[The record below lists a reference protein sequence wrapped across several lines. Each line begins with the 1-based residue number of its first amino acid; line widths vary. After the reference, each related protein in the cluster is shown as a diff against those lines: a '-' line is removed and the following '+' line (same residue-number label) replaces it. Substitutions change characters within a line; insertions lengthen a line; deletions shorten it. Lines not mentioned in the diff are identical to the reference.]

1 MRSEIKEQIEQIRC
15 SEVPNGYIR
24 IHGSIIP
31 DDWGVESIGRLMTP
45 VKKKAGEGQ
54 YQVLSITAGKGFVS
68 QAEKFGKD
76 ISGKQY
82 AQYTVI
88 KNGDFSYNKGNSKT
102 YAQGCIYLLE
112 DWEEAAVPNVFNSF
126 RPKSKKIIPEYYK
139 HLFINGYLNKQLY
152 RYINSGVRNDGL
164 LNLYDE
170 DFYSC
175 LLPVPPSIEQSKIAE
190 ILTHCDKVISL
201 KQQLIEEKKKQ
212 KKWLMQNLL
221 DPDSRVRL
229 PGFEGDWK
237 QGVIADA
244 ICELVAGTSV
254 NSIDEETDYSKE
266 FMFVLKTSAISNGNL
281 DLTQIKQ
288 VIYDDYT
295 RVSCQLS
302 KDCLLISRMN
312 TPALVGACAY
322 SDTEIGNIFLPDRL
336 WKAMPSN
343 NEVINMKWLNYVL
356 NQKSYKDIIR
366 KNAGGTSNSMKN
378 ISQDNFL
385 RIPLSY
391 PSVEEQTAI
400 ANVLTIVDREIEL
413 FERDFGQ
420 WQLKKK
426 SLMQLLL
433 TGIVRVEN

>member
-212 KKWLMQNLL
+212 KKWLSEKIMWDL
-221 DPDSRVRL
+221 DSHYPMRTIKSIATYVDYRGKTPPKSESGVFLVTAKNIRDGYIDYESSKEYIASSIYEKVMKRGKPKIGDVVITTEAPCGKVAQIDNENIALAQRVILYRTKCGTNNDYL
-229 PGFEGDWK
+229 ACYLRSAKFQQQLKILSTGLTAQGIKGVTLHNMKIPIPPESK
-237 QGVIADA
+237 QKRIADILA
-244 ICELVAGTSV
+244 A
-254 NSIDEETDYSKE
+254 
-266 FMFVLKTSAISNGNL
+266 A
-281 DLTQIKQ
+281 
-288 VIYDDYT
+288 
-295 RVSCQLS
+295 
-302 KDCLLISRMN
+302 
-312 TPALVGACAY
+312 
-322 SDTEIGNIFLPDRL
+322 
-336 WKAMPSN
+336 
-343 NEVINMKWLNYVL
+343 
-356 NQKSYKDIIR
+356 
-366 KNAGGTSNSMKN
+366 
-378 ISQDNFL
+378 
-385 RIPLSY
+385 
-391 PSVEEQTAI
+391 
-400 ANVLTIVDREIEL
+400 DREIDL
-413 FERDFGQ
+413 LEREFCQ
-420 WQLKKK
+420 WQNKKK

-433 TGIVRVEN
+433 TGIVRVKN